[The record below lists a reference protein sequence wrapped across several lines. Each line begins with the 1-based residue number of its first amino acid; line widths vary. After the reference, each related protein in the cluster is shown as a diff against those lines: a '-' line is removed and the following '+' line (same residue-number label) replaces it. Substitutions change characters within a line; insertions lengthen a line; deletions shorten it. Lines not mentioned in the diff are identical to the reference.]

1 VCEYT
6 NFFFDMQPEKP
17 LPYSHKSLLDYFRFF
32 GYIRSTVY
40 LTVRCQINME
50 RTMEETPLKRQLIQ
64 KIKQLSPESLRE
76 VLDFVDL
83 LQTKMKNETSK
94 TFDTTGEEIIRTIEA
109 SGSVGIYFGDPNEV
123 YALDD
128 GKPILWDMPTIRVI
142 SKRRLVQYLNEL
154 IALAKTVTPD
164 VEAEAHVPG
173 FENQHAR
180 LEIYVPDELEEQISD
195 LVSQRTHEIF
205 IDTGYDIGASV
216 FEKSELLET
225 ATTTTEAA

>member
-1 VCEYT
+1 
-6 NFFFDMQPEKP
+6 M
-17 LPYSHKSLLDYFRFF
+17 
-32 GYIRSTVY
+32 
-40 LTVRCQINME
+40 
-50 RTMEETPLKRQLIQ
+50 ETPLKRQIIRKL
-64 KIKQLSPESLRE
+64 KQLSNAQLLEI
-76 VLDFVDL
+76 LDFVDL
-83 LQTKMKNETSK
+83 LQTTTKNETSK
-94 TFDTTGEEIIRTIEA
+94 TFDTTSEEIIRTIEA

-123 YALDD
+123 YALED
-128 GKPILWDMPTIRVI
+128 GKPILWDMSTIRAI

-154 IALAKTVTPD
+154 IALAKTVTID
-164 VEAEAHVPG
+164 VEADAHVPG

-205 IDTGYDIGASV
+205 IESGYDIGASV